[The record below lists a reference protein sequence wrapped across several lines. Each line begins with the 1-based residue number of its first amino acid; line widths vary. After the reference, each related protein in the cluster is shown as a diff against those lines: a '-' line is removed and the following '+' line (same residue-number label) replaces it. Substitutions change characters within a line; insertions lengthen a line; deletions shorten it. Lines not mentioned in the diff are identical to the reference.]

1 MKTTV
6 THDEVRATII
16 TAATADDK
24 LKRLSNLN
32 SNSVWMRIVNGL
44 SFAVTHFINEIVKN
58 VFDSIW
64 PDSSDRYALARH
76 LAEEG
81 LTFKEPSFATV
92 TVRVGASE
100 LPDEAKPIPQGALVK
115 TPGEDGF
122 IFDLL
127 EAGAITPDTTI
138 DDNETYTVPLL
149 ARAIQTGPGHNVPAM
164 TITVVETD
172 IDGID
177 VCYNLSAA
185 TGGADEESLEAARSR
200 LKDKREGVA
209 IGTMAWF
216 KSEAETIAGV
226 QQAIIIPRYDGR
238 GTVGILVVGIGG
250 PASEEVLDAVE
261 DHFNNDAL
269 DPAGAFHVIAA
280 LPSPYVQ
287 NMTID
292 VWFDPEV
299 GEPTDEFL
307 EAIVN
312 GYFTRLPAGGDIILS
327 VIEAGLI
334 AGGMKDAKITAPSA
348 NVTVPSDQVAV
359 LGTVTWTKEE
369 FADT

>member
-6 THDEVRATII
+6 THDEIRAQII
-16 TAATADDK
+16 TTATADDK

-32 SNSVWMRIVNGL
+32 SNSIWMRIVNAV
-44 SFAVTHFINEIVKN
+44 SFSITHFFNLIVKN

-81 LTFKEPSFATV
+81 LAFKDPSFATV
-92 TVRVGASE
+92 TVRVGSSA
-100 LPDEAKPIPQGALVK
+100 LPSEAKPIAQGAFVK

-122 IFDLL
+122 IFELL
-127 EAGAITPDTTI
+127 EAGAITPDTVI
-138 DDNETYTVPLL
+138 DDNDTYTVPLL
-149 ARAIQTGPGHNVPAM
+149 ARAIQTGPDYNVPAM

-172 IDGID
+172 MDGID
-177 VCYNLSAA
+177 VCYNLVAA
-185 TGGADEESLEAARSR
+185 TGGADEESLESARTR

-226 QQAIIIPRYDGR
+226 QQCIVIPRYDGR
-238 GTVGILVVGIGG
+238 GTVGLLIVGIGG
-250 PASEEVLDAVE
+250 PASSEVLEAVE
-261 DHFNNDAL
+261 DHFNQDAL

-280 LPSPYVQ
+280 LPAPYVQ
-287 NMTID
+287 NMTIE
-292 VWFDPEV
+292 VWYDAEI
-299 GEPTDEFL
+299 GIPTNEFL
-307 EAIVN
+307 NAIVN
-312 GYFTRLPAGGDIILS
+312 GYYTRLAAGADIILS
-327 VIEAGLI
+327 VIESALI
-334 AGGMKDAKITAPSA
+334 SGGMKDAKITVPSA

-359 LGTVTWTKEE
+359 LGTITWTKTE
-369 FADT
+369 FTDN